1 VTLPIV
7 IALFRS
13 LLYPRFLYPWPLR
26 LMKRVLARM
35 ENNLN
40 YGVPS
45 LVEEMLTEI
54 RKIRNQLDTN
64 S

>member
-1 VTLPIV
+1 
-7 IALFRS
+7 
-13 LLYPRFLYPWPLR
+13 
-26 LMKRVLARM
+26 MKRVLARM